1 MKAIAKE
8 WEKIDEK
15 RLERLKADFQ
25 KEMVTY
31 TAALQKYDSLLTE
44 EQRDEVKYAKQELRD
59 IKEKKKLKKVM

>member
-1 MKAIAKE
+1 VKAIAKE